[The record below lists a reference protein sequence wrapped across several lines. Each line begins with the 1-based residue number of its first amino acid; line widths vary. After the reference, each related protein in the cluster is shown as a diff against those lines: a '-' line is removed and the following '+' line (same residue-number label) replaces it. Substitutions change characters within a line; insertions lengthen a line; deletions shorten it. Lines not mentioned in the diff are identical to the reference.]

1 MIVTLSLL
9 LTLTGLTHAEEAR
22 AVLGG
27 DTFEAALVVPES
39 GPPQVFWMSTAT
51 SAPVVAGEASL
62 RLSGP
67 QEVALSFTATGR
79 PGVFAA
85 PTRPPSGHYAGSL
98 TAQAEGQAALWAISD
113 LDVHEDHGA
122 EDPAHLHDDHDLLAS
137 GQAKWL
143 FTLALGLVVG
153 FLLGRRRGAAVVA
166 LAATALGLT
175 SPRLWAH
182 GGEDHGEGGHAPLT
196 QHTLSLPIESQLLLG
211 LRTAIA
217 EWGPVGESV
226 RAYGALVSAPGGGA
240 TLRAPVAG
248 VLSGPDGGALTPGQ
262 RVKAGAVL
270 GRLVETSAVAD
281 RASTAEGQARLRLN
295 VAEAK
300 AALALAE
307 RDAARAESLGDTL
320 GERERQVRAQ
330 RVTLAALA
338 VTEAERA
345 LAQAAQGAQVRAP
358 FDAVISQVIAR
369 PGEQVQAGDELLR
382 LVSPGV
388 VWAEV
393 YVAEATS
400 RALRPGAQAEA
411 RLAAGGGRVAAVVL
425 DLGQEVNPRTGL
437 TRVTLALTPQEGADA
452 AALRPGAALTA
463 FLVAGDDAEGVRAP
477 AEALFE
483 AEGRSFLFVKTGPE
497 SFALREV
504 SVGGRGAETIEVHEG
519 LRPGERVV
527 VAAVGSLRGVAGR

>member
-1 MIVTLSLL
+1 MTLPLL
-9 LTLTGLTHAEEAR
+9 LLGLVGLAHAEEAR
-22 AVLGG
+22 IVLGG
-27 DTFEAALVVPES
+27 ETFESALVVPES
-39 GPPQVFWMSTAT
+39 GPPQMFWISTTT
-51 SAPVVAGEASL
+51 SAPVVAGEAAL

-67 QEVALSFTATGR
+67 GDVALPLTATSR
-79 PGVFAA
+79 PGVYAA
-85 PTRPPSGHYAGSL
+85 ASRPPNGHYAGSL
-98 TAQAEGQAALWAISD
+98 TAQAGGLAALWAIEA
-113 LDVHEDHGA
+113 LDVHEDHRA
-122 EDPAHLHDDHDLLAS
+122 EDPAHEHDEHELLARS
-137 GQAKWL
+137 QSKLIIAL
-143 FTLALGLVVG
+143 FVGLLVG
-153 FLLGRRRGAAVVA
+153 FGLGRRRGAAVAALVA
-166 LAATALGLT
+166 TGLSVM

-182 GGEDHGEGGHAPLT
+182 GGEDHGEGGPEPLV
-196 QHTLSLPIESQLLLG
+196 QDALSLPIESQLLLG
-211 LRTAIA
+211 LRTALA
-217 EWGPVGESV
+217 EWGPVGDTV

-262 RVKAGAVL
+262 RVRAGAVL

-281 RASTAEGQARLRLN
+281 RASAAEGQARLKVN

-307 RDAARAESLGDTL
+307 RDAARAEGLGDTL
-320 GERERQVRAQ
+320 SERERQVRAQ
-330 RVTLAALA
+330 RVQLAQLA

-345 LAQAAQGAQVRAP
+345 LAQAGQGAQIRAP

-369 PGEQVQAGDELLR
+369 PGEQVQSGDEILR

-393 YVAEATS
+393 YVAESTG

-411 RLAAGGGRVAAVVL
+411 RLAAGGGRVDAVVL

-437 TRVTLALTPQEGADA
+437 TRVTLALTPEDGADPS
-452 AALRPGAALTA
+452 ALRPGAALTA
-463 FLVAGDDAEGVRAP
+463 FLLAGEDEEGVIAP

-497 SFALREV
+497 AFALREV
-504 SVGGRGAETIEVHEG
+504 HVGSRGAETVEIHDG

-527 VAAVGSLRGVAGR
+527 TVAVGSLRGVAGR

>member
-1 MIVTLSLL
+1 MNLAPLL
-9 LTLTGLTHAEEAR
+9 LCLVGLAQAEEAR
-22 AVLGG
+22 VVLGG
-27 DTFEAALVVPES
+27 ETFESALVVPQS
-39 GPPQVFWMSTAT
+39 GPPQMFWISTAT
-51 SAPVVAGEASL
+51 SAPVVAGEATL
-62 RLSGP
+62 RLNGP
-67 QEVALSFTATGR
+67 AEVALTLSATGR
-79 PGVFAA
+79 PGVYTAES
-85 PTRPPSGHYAGSL
+85 RPPIGHYAGSL
-98 TAQAEGQAALWAISD
+98 TAQAGGQAALWAIEE

-122 EDPAHLHDDHDLLAS
+122 EDPAHLHDEHDLLARS
-137 GQAKWL
+137 QGKL
-143 FTLALGLVVG
+143 VIALITGLLIG
-153 FLLGRRRGAAVVA
+153 FGLGRRRGAA
-166 LAATALGLT
+166 LAALVAAGLSLM

-182 GGEDHGEGGHAPLT
+182 GGEDHGEGGADPLVQHA
-196 QHTLSLPIESQLLLG
+196 LSLPIESQLLLG

-217 EWGPVGESV
+217 EWGPVGDTV

-248 VLSGPDGGALTPGQ
+248 VLSGPDGGAMTPGQ
-262 RVKAGAVL
+262 QVRAGAVL

-281 RASTAEGQARLRLN
+281 RASAAEGQARLKLN
-295 VAEAK
+295 VAEAN

-307 RDAARAESLGDTL
+307 RDAARALGLADTL
-320 GERERQVRAQ
+320 SEREQQVRLQ
-330 RVTLAALA
+330 RVQLAKLA

-345 LAQAAQGAQVRAP
+345 LAQASQGAQLRAP

-369 PGEQVQAGDELLR
+369 PGEQVQAGDEIVR

-411 RLAAGGGRVAAVVL
+411 RLAAGGGRVGAVVL

-437 TRVTLALTPQEGADA
+437 VRVTLALTPDADA
-452 AALRPGAALTA
+452 DALRPGAALTA
-463 FLVAGDDAEGVRAP
+463 YLIAGDDEEGVYAP

-497 SFALREV
+497 AFVLREV
-504 SVGGRGAETIEVHEG
+504 HVGRRAAETVEVHEG

-527 VAAVGSLRGVAGR
+527 TVAVGSLRGVAGR

>member
-1 MIVTLSLL
+1 MNLSLL
-9 LTLTGLTHAEEAR
+9 ILCLVGRAQAEEAR
-22 AVLGG
+22 IVLGG
-27 DTFEAALVVPES
+27 ETFESALVVPAS
-39 GPPQVFWMSTAT
+39 GPPQMFWLQTAT
-51 SAPVVAGEASL
+51 SAPVVAGEAAL
-62 RLSGP
+62 RLNGP
-67 QEVALSFTATGR
+67 AEVALTLSAAGRHGVYTADS
-79 PGVFAA
+79 
-85 PTRPPSGHYAGSL
+85 RPPIGHYAGSL
-98 TAQAEGQAALWAISD
+98 TAQAGGLAALWAIED

-122 EDPAHLHDDHDLLAS
+122 ETPAHLHDEHDLLAR
-137 GQAKWL
+137 GQGKL
-143 FTLALGLVVG
+143 VIVLLVGLLVG
-153 FLLGRRRGAAVVA
+153 FGLGRRRGAAVAAV
-166 LAATALGLT
+166 LATGLSL

-182 GGEDHGEGGHAPLT
+182 GGDDHGEGGAEPLVQHA
-196 QHTLSLPIESQLLLG
+196 LSLPIESQLLLG
-211 LRTAIA
+211 LRTAVA
-217 EWGPVGESV
+217 EWGPVGDTV

-262 RVKAGAVL
+262 RVRAGAVL

-281 RASTAEGQARLRLN
+281 RASAAEGQARLKLN

-307 RDAARAESLGDTL
+307 RDAARAEQLGDTL
-320 GERERQVRAQ
+320 SERERQVRVQ
-330 RVTLAALA
+330 RVQLAKLS

-345 LAQAAQGAQVRAP
+345 VSQAGQGAQIRAP

-369 PGEQVQAGDELLR
+369 PGEQVQSGDEILR

-393 YVAEATS
+393 YVAESTS
-400 RALRPGAQAEA
+400 RALRPGAEAEA
-411 RLAAGGGRVAAVVL
+411 RLAAGGGRVGAVVL

-437 TRVTLALTPQEGADA
+437 TRVTLALTPEEGADA

-463 FLVAGDDAEGVRAP
+463 YLIAGDDEEGVRAP

-497 SFALREV
+497 AFVLREV
-504 SVGGRGAETIEVHEG
+504 NVGSRGAETVEVHEG

-527 VAAVGSLRGVAGR
+527 TVAVGSLRGVAGR